1 MTIQITIRKRKKKPY
16 GLRQRLIVY
25 IYGELLVQGQLLR
38 DVVLWVLFRGER
50 SVECYQGFDQISQYF
65 MGIDFTGDREEYDGS
80 LKVLPDT
87 QAQPG
92 HQVTAW
98 PIPCKVRWWEV
109 GRQPPGTHYPRIDPM
124 PLWQMGHQ
132 LWSCFA
138 GQWVKQETWLAH
150 LCLWARPFPNSEIW
164 LLLGQGPTD
173 LSLQPCG

>member
-1 MTIQITIRKRKKKPY
+1 M
-16 GLRQRLIVY
+16 Y
-25 IYGELLVQGQLLR
+25 IYNELLVQGQLLR
-38 DVVLWVLFRGER
+38 DIVLLWVLFGEER

-65 MGIDFTGDREEYDGS
+65 MGIDFTGDGEEYDGS

-98 PIPCKVRWWEV
+98 LIPCKVRWWEV
-109 GRQPPGTHYPRIDPM
+109 GRQPPGIHYPRINPM

-138 GQWVKQETWLAH
+138 GQWVKQETWLAD
-150 LCLWARPFPNSEIW
+150 LCLWARPFPNLETG

-173 LSLQPCG
+173 LTLQPCG